1 WKSNFLGASIKDYAR
16 DLLKET
22 IRSNYY
28 NLQYYIYTLAL
39 HQYLRWRMPKYSY
52 ENDFGGVFYVFIR
65 GVDRNLGPEFG
76 VFNDVPESRFIEK
89 LGRLL
94 IPDF

>member
-1 WKSNFLGASIKDYAR
+1 

-22 IRSNYY
+22 IMSNYY

-65 GVDRNLGPEFG
+65 GVDRNLGHEFG
-76 VFNDVPESRFIEK
+76 IFNDVPESRFIEK
-89 LGRLL
+89 LGKLL
-94 IPDF
+94 IPNF